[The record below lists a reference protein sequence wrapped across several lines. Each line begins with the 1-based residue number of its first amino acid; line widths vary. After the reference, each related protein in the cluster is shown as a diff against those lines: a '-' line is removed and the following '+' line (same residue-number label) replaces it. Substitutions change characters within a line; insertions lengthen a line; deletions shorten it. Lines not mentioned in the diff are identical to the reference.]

1 MYTADK
7 REGNHLCDILFRL
20 FGHASISISHAGRHI
35 YVDPCLGECDYVGL
49 PKADLILVTHH
60 HDDHFDP
67 RAIEYL
73 SKAAT
78 MVVCPTH
85 MMEQIDGALD
95 LGPGQ
100 RMHLMPWGMVETV
113 AAYNIERPQYHP
125 RERGD
130 VGYVLTIAG
139 KRIYIA
145 GDTEQTPEMVAVPDV
160 EYLFLPVN
168 LPYTMTVESAVEAAR
183 KINPK
188 VFYPIHTIGTPQE
201 EIERIPSLRADTDI
215 EVFIEPME

>member
-1 MYTADK
+1 
-7 REGNHLCDILFRL
+7 
-20 FGHASISISHAGRHI
+20 
-35 YVDPCLGECDYVGL
+35 
-49 PKADLILVTHH
+49 
-60 HDDHFDP
+60 
-67 RAIEYL
+67 
-73 SKAAT
+73 
-78 MVVCPTH
+78 

-139 KRIYIA
+139 KRVYIA

-160 EYLFLPVN
+160 DYLFLPVN

-183 KINPK
+183 KIDPK

-201 EIERIPSLRADTDI
+201 EIERIPEMLADTDI
-215 EVFIEPME
+215 EVFIAPME